1 LDQNNSQ
8 NNNQN
13 NKSPRP
19 IGEGMIKLAA
29 VMIGAAI
36 VACCYSY
43 TKVDEVIVRILILAM
58 SLITIGVAVLMI
70 SAVIFARR
78 ADKSRNNFFLYDR
91 KTKKEISVGELTF
104 KEMRVRLLGFMSVF
118 RHKGKIYIG
127 DLLADGK
134 TVPEQFKP
142 LFCYELLYEL
152 ATDDGLD
159 AEMFLSFGPEC
170 ADIFSRYLRQNQDYE
185 LALRLRSFIFDFA
198 EGNKRVE
205 EFREYMRGLGTHI
218 EEKMMQYTKDNI
230 EKFR

>member
-1 LDQNNSQ
+1 
-8 NNNQN
+8 
-13 NKSPRP
+13 
-19 IGEGMIKLAA
+19 MIKLAA

-159 AEMFLSFGPEC
+159 A
-170 ADIFSRYLRQNQDYE
+170 
-185 LALRLRSFIFDFA
+185 
-198 EGNKRVE
+198 
-205 EFREYMRGLGTHI
+205 
-218 EEKMMQYTKDNI
+218 
-230 EKFR
+230 